1 MVDSINPVGPLQNT
15 QSVKSNAQKNK
26 DSAEATQSSSSHVDE
41 VEISQEALNIAQA
54 EQAASSI
61 SSALQENLNETL
73 SADADRLNALA

>member
-26 DSAEATQSSSSHVDE
+26 DSAEATQSSSSPVDE

-61 SSALQENLNETL
+61 SSALQENPNETL

>member
-1 MVDSINPVGPLQNT
+1 MVDSINPVGQLQNT
-15 QSVKSNAQKNK
+15 QSVRSNAQKNK
-26 DSAEATQSSSSHVDE
+26 DSAEATQSSSSPVDE